1 MPNLF
6 DFGEVLDMIPQLV
19 KYIPITFQIVIL
31 SVVISWVIGFA
42 VALINLNRIPVLRQ
56 LAGMY
61 VSFMRGTPLIVQ
73 LYIAYFG
80 IPIFLQYLGHMYGTT
95 YNINGISPMVFVVFA
110 FALNEGAYCSETI
123 RAGLLAVDK
132 GQTEAALSIGMT
144 PVQAFFKIVLPE
156 ALIVALPSLG
166 NAFIGMI
173 KNTSLAFTCAVVEM
187 TAAAKLLASK
197 NYRFF
202 ESYVALAII
211 YWIIT
216 IVVARAIKWAEKKL
230 RGNERRVE
238 FHDTSSPAS

>member
-6 DFGEVLDMIPQLV
+6 DFGVVMDMVPQLI
-19 KYIPITFQIVIL
+19 KYIPITFEIVLL
-31 SVVISWVIGFA
+31 SVVFSWVIGLC
-42 VALINLNRIPVLRQ
+42 VALIKINKVPVLNP
-56 LAGMY
+56 LSSLY

-80 IPIFLQYLGHMYGTT
+80 IPTLLQYWNHIYGLQ
-95 YNINGISPMVFVVFA
+95 YSVNGINPMVFVIVA

-123 RAGLLAVDK
+123 RAGIQSVDK
-132 GQTEAALSIGMT
+132 GQMEAALSIGMT
-144 PVQAFFKIVLPE
+144 PTQAFIKIVLPE

-166 NAFIGMI
+166 NSFIGMI

-187 TAAAKLLASK
+187 TAAARLMASK

-202 ESYVALAII
+202 ESYIALAII

-216 IVVARAIKWAEKKL
+216 IIVARLIKLGEQKL
-230 RGNERRVE
+230 RANERQVE
-238 FHDTSSPAS
+238 FNDTNS

>member
-6 DFGEVLDMIPQLV
+6 DFGVVMDMIPQLI
-19 KYIPITFQIVIL
+19 KYIPITFEIVLL
-31 SVVISWVIGFA
+31 SVVFSWLIGFV
-42 VALINLNRIPVLRQ
+42 VALVKINKVPVLYP
-56 LAGMY
+56 LSGLY
-61 VSFMRGTPLIVQ
+61 VSFMRGTPLIIQ

-80 IPIFLQYLGHMYGTT
+80 IPLLLQYWSHAQGVEYSV
-95 YNINGISPMVFVVFA
+95 NGINPIVFVVVA

-123 RAGLLAVDK
+123 RAGLEAVDK
-132 GQTEAALSIGMT
+132 GQTEAAMSIGMT
-144 PVQAFFKIVLPE
+144 ASQTFFKIVLPE

-173 KNTSLAFTCAVVEM
+173 KNTSLAFTCAVVEL
-187 TAAAKLLASK
+187 TAGARLLASK

-216 IVVARAIKWAEKKL
+216 IVAARLIRVAENKL
-230 RGNERRVE
+230 RANERQVD
-238 FHDTSSPAS
+238 FNDTSS

>member
-6 DFGEVLDMIPQLV
+6 DFGVVMDMIPQLI
-19 KYIPITFQIVIL
+19 KYIPITFEIVLL
-31 SVVISWVIGFA
+31 SVVFSWVIGFL
-42 VALINLNRIPVLRQ
+42 VALIKINKIPVLHP
-56 LAGMY
+56 LSALY

-80 IPIFLQYLGHMYGTT
+80 IPLLLQYWNHIYGAE
-95 YNINGISPMVFVVFA
+95 YSLNGISPMVFVVVA

-123 RAGLLAVDK
+123 RAGLQAVDK
-132 GQTEAALSIGMT
+132 GQTEAAMSIGMT
-144 PVQAFFKIVLPE
+144 STQTFFKIVLPE

-187 TAAAKLLASK
+187 TAAAKLMASK

-211 YWIIT
+211 YWVIT
-216 IVVARAIKWAEKKL
+216 IVAARLIKLGEQKL
-230 RGNERRVE
+230 RANERQVE
-238 FHDTSSPAS
+238 FNDTSS